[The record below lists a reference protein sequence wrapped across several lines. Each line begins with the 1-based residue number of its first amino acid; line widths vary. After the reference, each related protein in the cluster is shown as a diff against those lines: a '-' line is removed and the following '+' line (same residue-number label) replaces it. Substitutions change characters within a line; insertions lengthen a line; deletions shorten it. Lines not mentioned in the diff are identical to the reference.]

1 MNSRGHNARGV
12 TRGSRVTSAGCGIGV
27 ICTKRLRGS
36 RIHLRFPRR
45 PSGWGSGHGFHEH
58 ARTNPRT
65 SEATGMGG
73 ECPRALVTT
82 FEWCSLAT
90 CYLASCRCSGKVTCF
105 KLHSFLFGILLVGVT
120 DRRSRGICGAR
131 DKIQNSV
138 RDCYPNSQSKKVCR
152 TWVFSLRLNDGTQPL
167 AMPFCSSV
175 ITDRS
180 QTVQGSNK
188 CRQLAPG
195 INEIAK

>member
-1 MNSRGHNARGV
+1 MAQGSTCAFRGERR
-12 TRGSRVTSAGCGIGV
+12 TRT
-27 ICTKRLRGS
+27 
-36 RIHLRFPRR
+36 
-45 PSGWGSGHGFHEH
+45 H
-58 ARTNPRT
+58 ART

-82 FEWCSLAT
+82 FERCSLAT
-90 CYLASCRCSGKVTCF
+90 CYLASCRCSGKGTCF

-120 DRRSRGICGAR
+120 DRAEASAERET
-131 DKIQNSV
+131 KFKTQKV

-180 QTVQGSNK
+180 QTVQGSNE